1 MPTEYDGNLLR
12 KKIKK
17 YINTND
23 FTYTIENKS
32 LDARNKNNIHWE
44 IRILISSNKFNEEL
58 PGSTPELEITYKK
71 RNRKVVVVGSGP
83 AGFLL
88 LLYFRRLDL
97 VQP

>member
-1 MPTEYDGNLLR
+1 MLG
-12 KKIKK
+12 I
-17 YINTND
+17 
-23 FTYTIENKS
+23 
-32 LDARNKNNIHWE
+32 KNNIHWE